1 MKFTEFFHKK
11 EYEYQQALNEKQIVY
26 NGGKSYGQVVFL
38 AGGAGSGKGFAIS
51 NFMEGPKFKVI
62 DVDELKMAFQK
73 LDYLN
78 KFTMKQLLDKYGS
91 KIKPHDMET
100 LQKEVLDR
108 DYSMK
113 NLNLRTPEHVFA
125 LHVLVRATGAKDK
138 LIDMMLNG
146 AKEGKLPNI
155 IFDTTFK
162 DMDDLN
168 TYVPKLMRMGYDP
181 KSIHITWV
189 LTNYQVAI
197 KNNSE
202 RPRVVPADILLATH
216 QGAARTVFELVK
228 AGLPKEIDGG
238 FYVVLNN
245 RENTIVW
252 TDPKT
257 GKPYK
262 NMGKYDNKNNLIVKD
277 FKYLTLKRPGK
288 AMEPEVNVKKELF
301 TWIKDNVPPNSLD
314 TTELD
319 KL

>member
-11 EYEYQQALNEKQIVY
+11 EYDYLENLHEKQIVY
-26 NGGKSYGQVVFL
+26 NGGKAYGQVVFL

-91 KIKPHDMET
+91 KIKPHEMEIV
-100 LQKEVLDR
+100 QKQVLDR

-138 LIDMMLNG
+138 LIDLMLNG

-202 RPRVVPADILLATH
+202 RARVVPADILLQTH

-228 AGLPKEIDGG
+228 TGLPKDIDGG

-245 RENTIVW
+245 RENTVVW
-252 TDPKT
+252 LDPKT

-262 NMGKYDNKNNLIVKD
+262 NMGKYDKNDLIVKD
-277 FKYLTLKRPGK
+277 FKYITLKKPGK
-288 AMEPEVNVKKELF
+288 AMEPDVNVKKELF
-301 TWIKDNVPPNSLD
+301 AWIKDNVPPNSLD
-314 TTELD
+314 TKELD

>member
-11 EYEYQQALNEKQIVY
+11 EYDYLEHLHEKQIVY
-26 NGGKSYGQVVFL
+26 NGGKAYGQVVFL

-91 KIKPHDMET
+91 KIKPHEMEIV
-100 LQKEVLDR
+100 QKQVLDR

-138 LIDMMLNG
+138 LIDLMLNG

-202 RPRVVPADILLATH
+202 RARVVPADILLQTH

-228 AGLPKEIDGG
+228 TGLPKEIDGG

-245 RENTIVW
+245 RENTVVW
-252 TDPKT
+252 LDPKT

-262 NMGKYDNKNNLIVKD
+262 NMGKYDKNDLIVKD
-277 FKYLTLKRPGK
+277 FKYITLKKPGK
-288 AMEPEVNVKKELF
+288 AMEPDVNVKKELF
-301 TWIKDNVPPNSLD
+301 AWIKDNVPPNSLD
-314 TTELD
+314 TKELD